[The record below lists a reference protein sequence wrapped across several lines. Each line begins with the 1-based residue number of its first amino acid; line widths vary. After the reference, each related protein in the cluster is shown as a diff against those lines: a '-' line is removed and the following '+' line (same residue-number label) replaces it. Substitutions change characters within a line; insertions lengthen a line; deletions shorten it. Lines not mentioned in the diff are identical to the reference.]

1 NEDEAIQL
9 AKKIVDDFK
18 QPILVE
24 DYKLYLTV
32 SIGVAIYPEAGIDS
46 ISLIKNAEV
55 ALYKAKDMGGNNY
68 FKYNEEMGK
77 QEYLNLTTL
86 NELREA
92 VTNDEFI
99 LYYQP

>member
-1 NEDEAIQL
+1 M
-9 AKKIVDDFK
+9 DDFK

-55 ALYKAKDMGGNNY
+55 ALYKAKDM
-68 FKYNEEMGK
+68 
-77 QEYLNLTTL
+77 
-86 NELREA
+86 EA
-92 VTNDEFI
+92 III
-99 LYYQP
+99 LSTMKKWENRNI